1 MPEMSIPPKIAL
13 DASGHVEKA
22 VKQGSGTQ
30 VQDATSPLSPVSP
43 WPPLPSPPRASN
55 GSSKRRQSSSHA
67 RPRASSSVWANSTGV
82 GWRGMGG
89 SATDG
94 APGEANKVEHDVAQD
109 GDEHEEEEQYES
121 GADESETGNGV
132 ENGEPLPSA
141 PEVYG
146 ALAAL
151 LTYIA
156 FAVYLVWAFA
166 PEGWLDQ
173 WGWTWYPDRSLQ
185 YSVSSPEIHGQPS
198 ARAVS

>member
-1 MPEMSIPPKIAL
+1 MPEMPTPPKIAL

-30 VQDATSPLSPVSP
+30 VQDATSPLSPISP
-43 WPPLPSPPRASN
+43 WPPLPSPPRAST
-55 GSSKRRQSSSHA
+55 GSGKRRQSSSHA

-82 GWRGMGG
+82 GLRGIWGG
-89 SATDG
+89 ATD
-94 APGEANKVEHDVAQD
+94 EAQRQVDPVARDDARDQDED
-109 GDEHEEEEQYES
+109 GDENGDGEGNEDEEFDDGSEAGSSKQDEE
-121 GADESETGNGV
+121 T
-132 ENGEPLPSA
+132 LPSA

-146 ALAAL
+146 ALVAL

-173 WGWTWYPDRSLQ
+173 WGWTWYPDRSVKLC
-185 YSVSSPEIHGQPS
+185 
-198 ARAVS
+198 